1 MAIYLESQLHGSIIT
16 TSQIIEVAVIGV
28 YITGR
33 IIGMFAGAYKLRTC
47 TLLGQKYL
55 LLEIGG
61 DLPALLL

>member
-1 MAIYLESQLHGSIIT
+1 MG
-16 TSQIIEVAVIGV
+16 

-33 IIGMFAGAYKLRTC
+33 IIGMFAGAYKLRTR

-55 LLEIGG
+55 LLEIGE